1 MIYSNV
7 AELIGNTPLLELTN
21 YEKNHNLKAKVVA
34 KIESFNPA
42 GSAKDRIAK
51 AMLETAEREGS
62 SIRIPLLLSP
72 PQAIQALH
80 WQLWLQRVV
89 TEPLLLCLKL

>member
-51 AMLETAEREGS
+51 AMLETAER
-62 SIRIPLLLSP
+62 
-72 PQAIQALH
+72 QAIQALH